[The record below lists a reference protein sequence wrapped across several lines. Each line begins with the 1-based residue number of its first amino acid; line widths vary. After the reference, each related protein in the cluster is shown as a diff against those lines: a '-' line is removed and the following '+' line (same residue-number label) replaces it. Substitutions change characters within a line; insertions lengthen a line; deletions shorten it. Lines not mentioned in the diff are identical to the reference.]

1 MAKVI
6 AGTNA
11 VFKQKALD
19 DLWEFNNWLIRPVTY
34 SETLQEFI
42 TGDGYD
48 NLEDYLRDNYNYEG
62 ERLEKAIFLIK
73 QYYRTISPGDVKIGD
88 TKLRVAGYVHAELF
102 CPESE
107 KKGEVLKKITNY
119 QNVLWSSLLNMKH
132 KLFKNKHY
140 TKKKFNY

>member
-19 DLWEFNNWLIRPVTY
+19 DLWEFNNWLIRPAVY

-102 CPESE
+102 CPEGGDRNGSDCFM
-107 KKGEVLKKITNY
+107 IA
-119 QNVLWSSLLNMKH
+119 
-132 KLFKNKHY
+132 
-140 TKKKFNY
+140 TKF